1 MVEDYTDPEIIYEH
15 MMKEVDFVIDGGIGG
30 MIPSTVVDCT
40 SSEYTV
46 IREGLGIWEE

>member
-1 MVEDYTDPEIIYEH
+1 